1 MVDVWIMIWMVTG
14 IPVLHLALVIV
25 SKVLDGRQPRRRP
38 SGWGNG
44 LEVEL
49 TDLRRQETRPTSGDE
64 VNNEMDHLRL
74 SRKPGRDRCNII
86 YRQMVEANGGDIH
99 ATYRYTLQICKM
111 LGVI

>member
-1 MVDVWIMIWMVTG
+1 MIWLVTG

-25 SKVLDGRQPRRRP
+25 SQVLDRRQPRRRR
-38 SGWGNG
+38 SGWENG

-74 SRKPGRDRCNII
+74 SRKPGRDRCSTI
-86 YRQMVEANGGDIH
+86 YRQMVVANGGDIH
-99 ATYRYTLQICKM
+99 ATYRYALQIRDM